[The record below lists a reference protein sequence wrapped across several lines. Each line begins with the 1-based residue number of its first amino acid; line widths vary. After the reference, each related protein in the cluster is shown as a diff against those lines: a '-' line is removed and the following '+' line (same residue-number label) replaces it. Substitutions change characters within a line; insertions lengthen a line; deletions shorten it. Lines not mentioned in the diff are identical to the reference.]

1 MSRQRTRRE
10 KRALAKLMKRRSR
23 SLAMW
28 GQASTPSLAEP
39 EVTRLDRHAREVT
52 CPDTD
57 IVDIVDMVDSTS
69 KSVFR

>member
-1 MSRQRTRRE
+1 MV
-10 KRALAKLMKRRSR
+10 KLMKRRSR

-52 CPDTD
+52 CRHTTSTD
-57 IVDIVDMVDSTS
+57 HVDIVDTDCATQWIIVVDMSNC
-69 KSVFR
+69 VIG